1 MMMMEFLA
9 GMVVNETRVKAALT
23 LIHDL
28 QFGRG
33 AVLKRL
39 PQVQHFDDSQDA

>member
-1 MMMMEFLA
+1 MMMMVEFLA
-9 GMVVNETRVKAALT
+9 GLNETRVKAALT

>member
-1 MMMMEFLA
+1 MMTEFLA
-9 GMVVNETRVKAALT
+9 GLVVNETRVKAALT